1 MCELL
6 ALGFDVPIRPTIS
19 FRGLPA
25 GGNDSPN
32 GWGVACYPDDA
43 VAALVLKEAREIHRS
58 SLVGVVSQGL
68 LPPSRIHVAHIRRGK
83 DVRHANTHPFARILN
98 GREYVFAHN
107 GTLRWS
113 PGELDPKAFPP
124 LGTTDTE
131 RAFGHLLT
139 HYGDLLAGRNWT
151 GVHRAF
157 QAINR
162 CKNEQG
168 RVSTFNCV
176 LSDGEFLAVYRD
188 LTGHKELWR
197 VERRPP
203 YDPDRVVR
211 MKVIAPDDE
220 FSEIDL
226 KLDENGGRI
235 DGGYIFAT
243 RQLTDEQWVALE
255 PGRLDI
261 VIGGAVIYS
270 SVNPEA
276 E

>member
-19 FRGLPA
+19 FRGLP
-25 GGNDSPN
+25 
-32 GWGVACYPDDA
+32 PD
-43 VAALVLKEAREIHRS
+43 
-58 SLVGVVSQGL
+58 VVRRGL
-68 LPPSRIHVAHIRRGK
+68 LPPSRIHVAHIRRGEG
-83 DVRHANTHPFARILN
+83 VRHANTHPFSRILK

-113 PGELDPKAFPP
+113 PGELDPGVFPP

-139 HYGDLLAGRNWT
+139 NHADLLAGRNWA
-151 GVHRAF
+151 GLHRAF

-188 LTGHKELWR
+188 LGGHKGLWR

-203 YDPDRVVR
+203 YDLDRVVR
-211 MKVIAPDDE
+211 MRVIAEDDE
-220 FSEIDL
+220 YTEIDL
-226 KLDENGGRI
+226 HLDEAGDRV
-235 DGGYIFAT
+235 DGGYVYAT
-243 RQLTDEQWVALE
+243 RQLTNEEWVRLE
-255 PGRLDI
+255 PGALEI
-261 VIGGAVIYS
+261 VIGGVLAYSAVG
-270 SVNPEA
+270 PKKE